1 MRVVF
6 EVDVDDEVA
15 KSEKSQSWPGC
26 RLHGCMLSSASRG
39 SVRLGLVISLA
50 QSDNHPLSVGIFQ
63 VLLIYI
69 AYNSI
74 TTTVVRNKPS
84 AHPSIHSNTSHLD
97 PHSKVGRKKK
107 SPTTPSHTSQP
118 TNPAK
123 QSSRVHMK
131 KKVQKEGNRPIKRKK
146 G

>member
-1 MRVVF
+1 MWKGMRVVF

-107 SPTTPSHTSQP
+107 SSK
-118 TNPAK
+118 AK
-123 QSSRVHMK
+123 LKSPYEEKGPERRESTDK
-131 KKVQKEGNRPIKRKK
+131 KEEGV